1 MVNIETKDMKLSSGA
16 QILILNQVLS
26 KMISIFLNTFLA
38 AYFYKITQQN
48 IFYLSLYNMIGW
60 FVATI
65 GAFWTADFI
74 KRKNKMNVYRFGTLI
89 QIVYIFIIILMKE
102 KIVNYVWLIGII
114 YGISVATIGFPFNMI
129 KSEQISNQERSRYL
143 GYEVVATESV
153 SLIVP
158 ILLGAYITAYS
169 YEVTAGLILV
179 FAILKLILSFFIQNK
194 NVQTSQ
200 INLRKMWQI
209 FVKDENLKKLYLV
222 EFLKGFNRY
231 GVMSLVVSLLMI
243 YQTENDL
250 ELGSWTSLFSL
261 FTIISMYLFGKYY
274 HEAQKRKMLEVSAI
288 VTIASF
294 IYIAFS
300 VNLVSVVAYNIAYA
314 VFMNIILN
322 ITEKDL
328 FDYANREPFAKEL
341 NTEYFVLRELFLNI
355 GRIVG
360 YSILLV
366 AVGITQ
372 NLEML
377 SILFFIIMISVL
389 FTILMS
395 WQMKES
401 D

>member
-1 MVNIETKDMKLSSGA
+1 MVNIETKDTKLSSGA

>member
-1 MVNIETKDMKLSSGA
+1 MVNIETKDTRLSSGA

-26 KMISIFLNTFLA
+26 KIISIFLDTFLA

-48 IFYLSLYNMIGW
+48 IFYLSLYNIIGW

-65 GAFWTADFI
+65 GAFWNADFI

-89 QIVYIFIIILMKE
+89 QIVYIFIIILMKD
-102 KIVNYVWLIGII
+102 KIVNYVWLIGMI

-129 KSEQISNQERSRYL
+129 KSEQISNQERSQYL
-143 GYEVVATESV
+143 GYEAVATESI
-153 SLIVP
+153 SLIMP
-158 ILLGAYITAYS
+158 ILLGAYITVHS
-169 YEVTAGLILV
+169 YEVTAVLILI
-179 FAILKLILSFFIQNK
+179 FAILKLMLSFFIQNK

-200 INLRKMWQI
+200 VNLRKMWQI
-209 FVKDENLKKLYLV
+209 FAKDKILKKLYLI

-250 ELGSWTSLFSL
+250 ELGSWTSLF
-261 FTIISMYLFGKYY
+261 TIISMYLFGKYY
-274 HEAQKRKMLEVSAI
+274 HKAQKRKMLEISAI

-294 IYIAFS
+294 ICIVFS
-300 VNLVSVVAYNIAYA
+300 FNLVSVVVYNITYA

-328 FDYANREPFAKEL
+328 FDYANQEPFDKEL

-355 GRIVG
+355 GRIIS

-377 SILFFIIMISVL
+377 KILFFIVMISVL
-389 FTILMS
+389 FTILKS
-395 WQMKES
+395 WQMKEI

>member
-1 MVNIETKDMKLSSGA
+1 
-16 QILILNQVLS
+16 
-26 KMISIFLNTFLA
+26 
-38 AYFYKITQQN
+38 
-48 IFYLSLYNMIGW
+48 
-60 FVATI
+60 
-65 GAFWTADFI
+65 
-74 KRKNKMNVYRFGTLI
+74 
-89 QIVYIFIIILMKE
+89 MKE

-209 FVKDENLKKLYLV
+209 FVKDENLKKLYLI
-222 EFLKGFNRY
+222 EFFKGFNRY

>member
-1 MVNIETKDMKLSSGA
+1 MVNIETKDTKLSSGA

-65 GAFWTADFI
+65 GAFWNADFI

-153 SLIVP
+153 NLIVP
-158 ILLGAYITAYS
+158 ILLGAYITARS

-209 FVKDENLKKLYLV
+209 FAKDENLKKLYLI

>member
-1 MVNIETKDMKLSSGA
+1 MKLSSGA

-26 KMISIFLNTFLA
+26 KMISIFLNTFLV

>member
-1 MVNIETKDMKLSSGA
+1 
-16 QILILNQVLS
+16 
-26 KMISIFLNTFLA
+26 
-38 AYFYKITQQN
+38 
-48 IFYLSLYNMIGW
+48 MIGW